1 MKNPTLTP
9 NNISQMVI
17 TLKKSTL
24 LSVGQGVGQ
33 KGNCGW
39 SVSGSHPVCSDCL
52 SLFHVE
58 PCCASVATPPLP
70 GLQVILLKDTGHLGG
85 CSLGPSV
92 SGVGEVEMVW
102 TEIEVAS
109 RSWLMATPLR
119 LRFLGHPTC
128 SHHVVVWGW
137 CRRPSDTGVCW
148 QAPQVEGHFS

>member
-1 MKNPTLTP
+1 MYWYRLNKTRGLEAD
-9 NNISQMVI
+9 VI
-17 TLKKSTL
+17 RGEARSLEAIFDGFKL
-24 LSVGQGVGQ
+24 
-33 KGNCGW
+33 
-39 SVSGSHPVCSDCL
+39 CS
-52 SLFHVE
+52 
-58 PCCASVATPPLP
+58 CASVATPPLP

-128 SHHVVVWGW
+128 SHHVVV
-137 CRRPSDTGVCW
+137 
-148 QAPQVEGHFS
+148 